1 MKSKLGC
8 LFSYRKTAG
17 VVAINNMENTF
28 IPLIFRMKYINRWGL
43 KFNTQNE
50 NVMQHTAECAFIAHF
65 LAIIGNRYFGK
76 SYDADKLA
84 VCALY
89 HDATEV
95 YTGDLPTPIKYFN
108 DDMANIYKQIE
119 HAASEKIMQH
129 LPQDLQTDYAAYLEG
144 TALTEAE
151 KHILKISDLL
161 CAYIKCIHE
170 INTGN
175 NEFRLAHEDIQERI
189 ENIESQEL
197 KYFLDNCL
205 AAFSHPLDDL
215 KAAP

>member
-1 MKSKLGC
+1 MK
-8 LFSYRKTAG
+8 
-17 VVAINNMENTF
+17 NTF
-28 IPLIFRMKYINRWGL
+28 IPLIFRLKYINRWGL

-76 SYDADKLA
+76 AYNVDKLA
-84 VCALY
+84 VCAMY

-108 DDMANIYKQIE
+108 DDMEKIYKQIE
-119 HAASEKIMQH
+119 HAASVKILEH
-129 LPQDLQTDYAAYLEG
+129 LPSDLQADYAAYLDS
-144 TALTEAE
+144 TDLTDDER
-151 KHILKISDLL
+151 HILKISDLL

-175 NEFRLAHEDIQERI
+175 IEFRLAHEEIRRRIDSIQ
-189 ENIESQEL
+189 SQEL

-205 AAFSHPLDDL
+205 AAFSQPLDDL
-215 KAAP
+215 RATP

>member
-1 MKSKLGC
+1 
-8 LFSYRKTAG
+8 
-17 VVAINNMENTF
+17 MENTF
-28 IPLIFRMKYINRWGL
+28 IPLIFRLKYINRWGL

-65 LAIIGNRYFGK
+65 LAIVGNRYFGK
-76 SYDADKLA
+76 SYNADKLA
-84 VCALY
+84 VCAMY

-108 DDMANIYKQIE
+108 DDMEKIYKQIE
-119 HAASEKIMQH
+119 HAASQKVMEH
-129 LPQDLQTDYAAYLEG
+129 LPKDLHEDFAAYIN
-144 TALTEAE
+144 ASVLTEDE
-151 KHILKISDLL
+151 RRILKISDLL

-175 NEFRLAHEDIQERI
+175 NEFRLAYKGIRARIDDID
-189 ENIESQEL
+189 SQEL

>member
-1 MKSKLGC
+1 MQ
-8 LFSYRKTAG
+8 
-17 VVAINNMENTF
+17 NTF
-28 IPLIFRMKYINRWGL
+28 VPLIFRMKYINRWGL

-65 LAIIGNRYFGK
+65 LAIIGNRYFNK
-76 SYDADKLA
+76 SYNADKLA

-119 HAASEKIMQH
+119 QAASEKILEH
-129 LPQDLQTDYAAYLEG
+129 LPSDLQADYAAYLSS
-144 TALTEAE
+144 ADLTDAE
-151 KHILKISDLL
+151 RQIIKISDLL

-175 NEFRLAHEDIQERI
+175 NEFRLAHAEIRQRI
-189 ENIESQEL
+189 EAIESEEL
-197 KYFLDNCL
+197 RYFLDNCL
-205 AAFSHPLDDL
+205 AAFSQPLDDL
-215 KAAP
+215 RAEP

>member
-1 MKSKLGC
+1 MK
-8 LFSYRKTAG
+8 
-17 VVAINNMENTF
+17 NTF
-28 IPLIFRMKYINRWGL
+28 IPLIFRLKYINRWGL

-65 LAIIGNRYFGK
+65 LALVGNRFFGK
-76 SYDADKLA
+76 NYDADKLA

-108 DDMANIYKQIE
+108 DDMEKIYKQIE

-129 LPQDLQTDYAAYLEG
+129 LPQGLQGEYATYLDGSILSED
-144 TALTEAE
+144 E
-151 KHILKISDLL
+151 KKLLKISDLL

-175 NEFRLAHEDIQERI
+175 NEFRLAHEEIRARIDDID
-189 ENIESQEL
+189 SQEL

-205 AAFSHPLDDL
+205 AAFSNPLDDL
-215 KAAP
+215 KA

>member
-1 MKSKLGC
+1 MD
-8 LFSYRKTAG
+8 
-17 VVAINNMENTF
+17 NTF
-28 IPLIFRMKYINRWGL
+28 IPLIFRLKYINRWGL

-76 SYDADKLA
+76 SYNADKLA
-84 VCALY
+84 ACALY

-108 DDMANIYKQIE
+108 QDMEKIYRQIE
-119 HAASEKIMQH
+119 HAASEKVMEH
-129 LPQDLQTDYAAYLEG
+129 LPSDLQADFAAYISG
-144 TALTEAE
+144 TVLSEDE
-151 KHILKISDLL
+151 KRILKISDLL

-170 INTGN
+170 INAGN
-175 NEFRLAHEDIQERI
+175 NEFRLAYEDIRARI
-189 ENIESQEL
+189 DDIDNQEL

-205 AAFSHPLDDL
+205 AAFSQPLDDL
-215 KAAP
+215 KDTP

>member
-1 MKSKLGC
+1 MTDLNAN
-8 LFSYRKTAG
+8 T
-17 VVAINNMENTF
+17 NTHNNTF
-28 IPLIFRMKYINRWGL
+28 IPLIFRLKYINRWGL
-43 KFNTQNE
+43 KFNTQTE

-76 SYDADKLA
+76 NYNADRLA

-119 HAASEKIMQH
+119 QAASEKIMQH
-129 LPQDLQTDYAAYLEG
+129 LPADLQNEYASYLSASSLTDQERNL
-144 TALTEAE
+144 
-151 KHILKISDLL
+151 LKISDLL

-175 NEFRLAHEDIQERI
+175 NEFRLAHEEIRKRIDEIQ
-189 ENIESQEL
+189 NQEL
-197 KYFLDNCL
+197 DYFIRNCL
-205 AAFSHPLDDL
+205 AAFSNPLDDL